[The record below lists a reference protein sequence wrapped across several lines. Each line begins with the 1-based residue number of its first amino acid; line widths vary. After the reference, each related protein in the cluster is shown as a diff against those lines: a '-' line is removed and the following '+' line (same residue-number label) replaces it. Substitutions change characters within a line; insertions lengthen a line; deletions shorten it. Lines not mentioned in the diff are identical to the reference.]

1 MGSTPNFATAKL
13 QLFLYIP
20 NILAKKNAFLAKK
33 NYFFDDL
40 VCFLYVYIVKKL

>member
-33 NYFFDDL
+33 TA
-40 VCFLYVYIVKKL
+40 FLTIWCAFCMFRS